1 MWVTRVHAV
10 HSFFNRNSTEE
21 TFMPALKRRNL
32 GVRLVLGLAACLMGV
47 AGHAQSGADAYPNK
61 PIRVVV
67 PYPAGGTTDQL
78 ARSIA
83 QPLQEILGQPIVV
96 DNKPGAGGTIGADL
110 VAKSSADGYTL
121 LFGNSGPSA
130 TVSLMRKLPYDVNK
144 DFRPLSA
151 VVSVPLILAV
161 AAESP
166 HKNLKEFLAWARAS
180 GDKVNYGSTG
190 VGGSSHL
197 ASEYFNE
204 LAGTKFQHIPYAGG
218 APLVTAFAAGQ
229 VQMAFVTGLDG
240 AAMVNAGRIRYLAVA
255 SPKRTEVIPHLPAIA
270 EEVPGFSA
278 VVWFGLLAPRGVS
291 DAIAEKLSAA
301 IAKAVQR
308 PEIRKHYL
316 DRNVEPR
323 GSSAQELARTIEL
336 EIEQWGP
343 VIKRSNISIQ

>member
-1 MWVTRVHAV
+1 
-10 HSFFNRNSTEE
+10 
-21 TFMPALKRRNL
+21 MPVMKRRNSGLRAAL
-32 GVRLVLGLAACLMGV
+32 GFVTCLWGATV
-47 AGHAQSGADAYPNK
+47 WAQGGTDAYPSK

-96 DNKPGAGGTIGADL
+96 ENKPGAGGTIGADF
-110 VAKSSADGYTL
+110 VAKQPADGYTL

-130 TVSLMRKLPYDVNK
+130 TVSLMRKLPYDIHK

-161 AAESP
+161 AADSP
-166 HKNLKEFLAWARAS
+166 HKNLKDFLAWARAA

-197 ASEYFNE
+197 ANEYFNE

-218 APLVTAFAAGQ
+218 APLVTAFAGGQ

-240 AAMVNAGRIRYLAVA
+240 AAMVSAGRIRYLGVA
-255 SPKRTEVIPHLPAIA
+255 APKRTDVAPNLPAIA

-278 VVWFGLLAPRGVS
+278 VVWFGLLAPRSVP

-301 IAKAVQR
+301 IAKTVQR
-308 PEIRKHYL
+308 PEIRKNYL
-316 DRNVEPR
+316 DRHVEPR
-323 GSSAQELARTIEL
+323 GSSAQELARIIDAEL
-336 EIEQWGP
+336 DQWGP
-343 VIKRSNISIQ
+343 VIKKSNITMH